1 MVCNRASISY
11 KYFRDQDIVFFKIQS
26 NAETVD
32 FSWSRSLLF
41 SALHINHRCNFCFS
55 CSGKGGAPILNTG
68 YIGLCHCP
76 GYAFQAFSQEQG
88 V

>member
-1 MVCNRASISY
+1 MKGGPKS
-11 KYFRDQDIVFFKIQS
+11 
-26 NAETVD
+26 
-32 FSWSRSLLF
+32 LF